1 MKPYRDP
8 NMARTIH
15 LKALLVTLLF
25 SNVIVGQT
33 PLPIPDTLSGSVID
47 LTLQEATWEFH
58 PGEVV
63 NTYGYNGSLLGPTL
77 ILNQGQAV
85 TLNVTNALP
94 DLTTTHWHGLHVSP
108 ANDGGP
114 HSLIYPNT
122 TWSPSFTVLDRASTF
137 WYHPHGHG
145 LTDYQVS
152 MGAAGVI
159 IVRDAQE
166 AALDLPRAYGVDD
179 IPLVLQ
185 TKAVV
190 AGQIALHTGLDSV
203 VVVNGVRNAWKELP
217 AQVVRLRCLNGSSE
231 RAMRLG
237 FSNSMPFHVI
247 GTDGGLLSAPVTL
260 TRLQLLPGERVE
272 LLLDL
277 TAMQGQAMQLMAYN
291 SELPD
296 NIIGAAEVGNGMATL
311 DGYNDNALNGADFQL
326 VSFTVSASLTNGTFQ
341 LPTTL
346 VPVNVIP
353 EMDAD
358 VTRTFLL
365 EPQLMSPMEM
375 IEGPFTI
382 NGALMDMDSI
392 NVVVP
397 LGSTEVWSFT
407 NNTMVGHPI
416 HIHDIQ
422 FNILDRNGAAPEP
435 WEAGWKDVVFVPA
448 QGSARV
454 ITRFEDFADPDMPYM
469 YHCHLLMHEDEGM
482 MGQFLVVDPTTIGE
496 ALNPVRPLVW
506 PNPSN
511 TGHLIVSLPNG
522 DGPAD
527 LRLYDALGRIA
538 YAGRTSL
545 TAGKARVDLPTLSAG
560 VYQLRITDQHGI
572 PYAAHIILQH

>member
-1 MKPYRDP
+1 MKPYP
-8 NMARTIH
+8 LSTMERTTH
-15 LKALLVTLLF
+15 STLFLFALLLH
-25 SNVIVGQT
+25 SAARAQT
-33 PLPIPDTLSGSVID
+33 PLPIPDTLSGPVFD
-47 LTLQEATWEFH
+47 LTMQEATWEFH

-77 ILNQGQAV
+77 ILNQGQPV
-85 TLNVTNALP
+85 TLNVTNTMP

-145 LTDYQVS
+145 LTDFQVS
-152 MGAAGVI
+152 MGLAGMI

-166 AALDLPRAYGVDD
+166 AALDLPRTYGVDD

-185 TKAVV
+185 TKAIVG
-190 AGQIALHTGLDSV
+190 GQIMLHTGLDSV

-237 FSNSMPFHVI
+237 FSNGMGFHVI
-247 GTDGGLLSAPVTL
+247 GTDGGLLDAPVSL
-260 TRLQLLPGERVE
+260 TRLQLMPGERVE

-277 TAMQGQAMQLMAYN
+277 AAMQGQAMQLMAYN

-296 NIIGAAEVGNGMATL
+296 DIIGAAEVGNGMATL
-311 DGYNDNALNGADFQL
+311 DGYDDNALNGADFPL
-326 VSFTVSASLTNGTFQ
+326 VSFTVGAPLTSGTFQ

-346 VPVNVIP
+346 MPVVPIP
-353 EMDAD
+353 EMEAD
-358 VTRTFLL
+358 LTRTFLV
-365 EPQLMSPMEM
+365 EPQFMSPMEM

-397 LGSTEVWSFT
+397 LGSTEIWTFT

-422 FNILDRNGAAPEP
+422 FNILDRNGVAPEP
-435 WEAGWKDVVFVPA
+435 WETGWKDVVFVPA

-482 MGQFLVVDPTTIGE
+482 MGQFLVVDPTSIGE
-496 ALNPVRPLVW
+496 ALNPVRPVVW
-506 PNPSN
+506 PNPSS
-511 TGHLIVSLPNG
+511 TGHLTVSLPIV

-527 LRLYDALGRIA
+527 LRLYDALGRTA
-538 YAGRTSL
+538 FAGRTAF
-545 TAGKARVDLPTLSAG
+545 TAGKARIDLPTLAAG
-560 VYQLRITDQHGI
+560 DYQLRITDQRGI
-572 PYAAHIILQH
+572 PYAAHVILQH

>member
-1 MKPYRDP
+1 MKPYRNP
-8 NMARTIH
+8 PMERTIH
-15 LKALLVTLLF
+15 STPMLFTVLLCTAARA
-25 SNVIVGQT
+25 QT

-47 LTLQEATWEFH
+47 LTMQEATWEFH

-85 TLNVTNALP
+85 TLNVTNTMP

-145 LTDYQVS
+145 LTDFQVS
-152 MGAAGVI
+152 MGLAGMI

-185 TKAVV
+185 TKAIVG
-190 AGQIALHTGLDSV
+190 GQIMLHTGLDSV

-237 FSNSMPFHVI
+237 FSNGMPFHVI
-247 GTDGGLLSAPVTL
+247 GTDGGLLYTPVSL
-260 TRLQLLPGERVE
+260 TRVQLMPGERVE

-277 TAMQGQAMQLMAYN
+277 AAMQGQAMQLMAYN

-296 NIIGAAEVGNGMATL
+296 DIIGAAEVGNGMATL
-311 DGYNDNALNGADFQL
+311 DGYDDNALNGADFPL
-326 VSFTVSASLTNGTFQ
+326 VSFTVGAPLTSGTFQ

-346 VPVNVIP
+346 VPVDAIP

-358 VTRTFLL
+358 VSRTFLV
-365 EPQLMSPMEM
+365 EPQFMSPMEM
-375 IEGPFTI
+375 IEGRFSVD
-382 NGALMDMDSI
+382 GALMDMDSI
-392 NVVVP
+392 NVMVP
-397 LGSTEVWSFT
+397 LGSTEIWSFT

-435 WEAGWKDVVFVPA
+435 WEMGWKDVVFVPA

-454 ITRFEDFADPDMPYM
+454 ITRFLDFADPDMPYM

-482 MGQFLVVDPTTIGE
+482 MGQFLVVDPTSIGE
-496 ALNPVRPLVW
+496 ALPAPRPVVW
-506 PNPSN
+506 PNPS
-511 TGHLIVSLPNG
+511 TDGHVVVSLPG
-522 DGPAD
+522 SDGPMD
-527 LRLYDALGRIA
+527 LLLSDALGRTVF
-538 YAGRTSL
+538 AGRTAF
-545 TAGKARVDLPTLSAG
+545 TAEKARVELPPLAAG
-560 VYQLRITDQHGI
+560 DYQLRITDQRGI
-572 PYAAHIILQH
+572 RHAAHVILQH